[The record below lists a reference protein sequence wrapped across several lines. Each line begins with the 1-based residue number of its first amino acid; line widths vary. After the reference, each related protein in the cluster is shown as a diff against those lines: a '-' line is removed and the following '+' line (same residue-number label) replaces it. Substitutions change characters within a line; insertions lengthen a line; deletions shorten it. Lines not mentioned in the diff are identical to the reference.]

1 MLRPDM
7 KYTELEARV
16 LDVALLLHAEHG
28 GGNNSTFTT
37 RVLSSSGTDTYSA
50 IAAAIGALKGPKHG
64 GANIKVVRMFEDMKE
79 KVRDWEDEDEVR
91 RYLKGLLNKEEF
103 DHSGLIYGMGHAVY
117 SLSDPRA
124 DIFRGFVKSLS
135 EEKGLSKE
143 YRLYSMVETLAPKVI
158 GEERKTYK
166 GVSANIDFYSG
177 FVYHMLG
184 LPSELFTPVFAM
196 ARIAGWSAHLL
207 EEIINAGKIIRPSYQ
222 SIGPRQPY
230 IPLDQ
235 RG

>member
-1 MLRPDM
+1 
-7 KYTELEARV
+7 
-16 LDVALLLHAEHG
+16 
-28 GGNNSTFTT
+28 
-37 RVLSSSGTDTYSA
+37 
-50 IAAAIGALKGPKHG
+50 
-64 GANIKVVRMFEDMKE
+64 
-79 KVRDWEDEDEVR
+79 
-91 RYLKGLLNKEEF
+91 
-103 DHSGLIYGMGHAVY
+103 
-117 SLSDPRA
+117 
-124 DIFRGFVKSLS
+124 
-135 EEKGLSKE
+135 
-143 YRLYSMVETLAPKVI
+143 MVETLAPKVI